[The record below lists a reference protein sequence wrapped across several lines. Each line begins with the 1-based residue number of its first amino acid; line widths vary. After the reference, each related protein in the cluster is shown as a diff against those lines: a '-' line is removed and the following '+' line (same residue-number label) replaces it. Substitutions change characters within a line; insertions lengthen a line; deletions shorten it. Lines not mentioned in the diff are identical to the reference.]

1 MLPEQPAAR
10 VRIGDTVVTRH
21 TAAEVITIVAD
32 RLASSST
39 APLAVGSVNLDHLHH
54 FRCGREPLPERPEWL
69 WLADGAPV
77 AWRGA
82 RFADGRWP
90 RVTGADLLEP
100 LLQEAAVL
108 GAQVGFLG
116 GRPATHE
123 RLAAVLETRYPHA
136 LPARYWAPERAEI
149 ESLDTSIELA
159 AQIRDAGVRML
170 VVGLGKPR
178 QERWIAQHASDTGAD
193 VVLAFGAAADFLA
206 GVVDRAPLAYRRYGL
221 EWLYR
226 LGQEPRRLARRYLVQ
241 GPAALVQLRHA
252 AREES
257 PVTLPSTAQ
266 PGGQP

>member
-10 VRIGDTVVTRH
+10 IRIGDTVVTRY
-21 TAAEVITIVAD
+21 TAAEVVTIVAD
-32 RLASSST
+32 RLAGSPT

-54 FRCGREPLPERPEWL
+54 FRAGRERLPARPEWL

-77 AWRGA
+77 ARRGA
-82 RFADGRWP
+82 RLTGGRWP

-100 LLQEAAVL
+100 LLQEAAAL

-116 GRPATHE
+116 GQRATHE
-123 RLAAVLETRYPHA
+123 RLAAALETRFPQA
-136 LPARYWAPERAEI
+136 LHARYWSPERAEI

-159 AQIRDAGVRML
+159 AQIRDAGIRML

-178 QERWIAQHASDTGAD
+178 QERWIAQHAGDSGAD

-206 GVVDRAPLAYRRYGL
+206 GVVGRAPVAYQRYGL

-241 GPAALVQLRHA
+241 GPAALAQLRHA
-252 AREES
+252 ELEEP
-257 PVTLPSTAQ
+257 PVTLPSTARPGRQ
-266 PGGQP
+266 P